1 MITCVL
7 FDFDGVIADTE
18 VSNFEYYRKAFYYF
32 DVELTDEDIH
42 RLIGTVVPQYEKV
55 LLARAPRPVTHEEL
69 AKKKA
74 EIGNT
79 YENGELYPA
88 AGIKELITEL
98 RKRGIKTAIVS
109 STFTKLIVTALNR
122 MGMTDLFDVILCGD
136 MYSAAKPEP
145 EGYLTAMRYL
155 NARPEESIVVED
167 SENGILAGKRSGAYV
182 MAYTGSAVKQD
193 VSQADCEIAS
203 FEPVE
208 QLADMMMKI
217 RG

>member
-1 MITCVL
+1 
-7 FDFDGVIADTE
+7 
-18 VSNFEYYRKAFYYF
+18 
-32 DVELTDEDIH
+32 
-42 RLIGTVVPQYEKV
+42 
-55 LLARAPRPVTHEEL
+55 
-69 AKKKA
+69 
-74 EIGNT
+74 
-79 YENGELYPA
+79 
-88 AGIKELITEL
+88 
-98 RKRGIKTAIVS
+98 
-109 STFTKLIVTALNR
+109 

>member
-18 VSNFEYYRKAFYYF
+18 VSNFEYYRKAFHYF
-32 DVELTDEDIH
+32 GVELTDEDIH

-69 AKKKA
+69 AKKKV

-98 RKRGIKTAIVS
+98 RKRGIRTAIVS

-136 MYSAAKPEP
+136 MYSAAKPDP